1 MQTISPTE
9 DCVKPAT
16 ITWKEPIEVASPL
29 RAGNSSTNASST
41 PPLPPA
47 GPAGDHCGTGN
58 GSPTYNNNA
67 PLQSLSPIQQQVAG
81 RTHNGHQLYGQS
93 GLDSSRQTGVPD
105 DVMVM
110 PAIDSKPQTA
120 SPTTLRKTIRSRAR
134 PRRPEEPAP
143 FLSVDTLPADKIVLE
158 AKSHATTK
166 QQPKKTKNVSKRI
179 SPDFM
184 SPSIGKRSQT
194 PTNPPFSPYGG
205 KSTPRSPSRAGSSVH
220 NYNSFFTH
228 KNSAFLAGPPSL
240 WSLGNRFW
248 PHQATPS
255 EGRRRLAPL
264 QPSMALDSS
273 AFKAN
278 VHVSQPFKHDV
289 NASISME
296 RPVSPSQEMRE
307 STLVALQD
315 VSRALARQQDH
326 PVSRKGGRLL
336 KGKLKP
342 LHTFQLEGPRVE
354 DCQGILTEDKRRQTP
369 NKARLIQ
376 RKRELLSMLPPDV
389 FQGTGP
395 DPGPVR
401 PETQESVHRTSIVSA
416 LSLDR
421 EYSILTPS
429 MQHGPLSNGHL
440 VSQSMVE
447 GTVPQGPF
455 NSVVTM
461 ADDTPAA
468 SQTSIGGQGDIP
480 LLVGTDGCDG
490 ETNLKNEAHG
500 VDAVKPQNSE
510 RLSPRGDSERIS
522 DAVSEASMG
531 DYLSEGGRA
540 EILCNMVSR
549 VKKSSQSSAKSETQL
564 IDRDDEPSDATEMEE
579 LNDVFPL
586 DTSHQ
591 NGVNTGHT
599 GDSEYR
605 NDAQDNYDSN
615 KNAIQ
620 GDNMGNSGSDLEKPS
635 SPANSNTERVPLTT
649 PEQRERHISG
659 NDSVQCNSVQREIV
673 EQTDTSMQV
682 SGEDSAS
689 AIDVEPREQSGKL
702 TRYSAMEDLQSIQ
715 AISDAPEWHHFP
727 DQSKLDHQRNLESER
742 CNESLSLERISPV
755 SGRIEATD
763 DTAHKTVSAVNTNAN
778 GSWQTAHD
786 TAVEAGTVP
795 FVTESSDQKTCAQLK
810 DNDSQIAESVTLT
823 DRGRIEVT
831 AAECQDVNS
840 PNNLEADSHALGV
853 STGESIFAEG
863 NSELNG
869 DTNNKN
875 TEEPLR
881 DESGSVP
888 NSDENVCSDKSGIH
902 EPESEQM
909 DSDPPCHD
917 GCTVL
922 PEQSTGSPVLVTTD
936 NQVGV
941 TSNKSAQASPEMKSE
956 SDVVKTAKEETN
968 VHGNGTSDIE
978 TIHREPQSQD
988 DITGGT
994 GLENTHTH
1002 IDHEDDGQESRQEGD
1017 KKELEMAETE
1027 TDDGEGKESGK
1038 SHRKDDDGDGSGNS
1052 GQGDNSDGGSGNGAS
1067 GGGNGGTGG
1076 SSGSGPSGG
1085 SGSGGGAG
1093 EGDGDGHRD
1102 DGGSG
1107 RGKSADGNNPDKEA
1121 DEEVDIT
1128 EEADETQ
1135 EMCFK
1140 SLEQLLAEIAS
1151 TASSRTQE
1159 LESYDDIPEVDGPV
1173 LFCGI
1178 CGLDEDSCVCPNSSL
1193 LRLLHEDDLPMN
1205 RLELDDDFLEDNTH
1219 QQKIVLEY
1227 KLQLGDLQP
1236 GCYSE
1241 DLVSPRQVSTPART
1255 PGEQN
1260 TGGGSSCDYGNMM
1273 LATGV
1278 SITPSQRPASSKNR
1292 PKSGLSSRLARQSQ
1306 GMSKP
1311 PKAEENLE
1319 RVDVVSDSGCG
1330 SEMSEA
1336 VTLGSEQFS
1345 DEEDVHHDL
1354 DCSNT
1359 IESDSSQQQCD
1370 DLQMKPK
1377 ENYESDAENL
1387 KIVARTKPRHAKHNV
1402 EAPLAPFPPL
1412 CFKINARPPPGK
1424 LYYFAYGPT
1433 MNPARLSMYIGSA
1446 IDQRLWGILH
1456 GFAICFNKKGQD
1468 REAGGFANIRFSP
1481 ESSVE
1486 GCVYCLTP
1494 VQLESL
1500 DQFVGCPEFYTK
1512 IVLPV
1517 WMLNCT
1523 DPNKMGVAQY
1533 CIPAVMYIAQDRWT
1547 HFDDAEP
1554 LSSAYSVQQ
1563 SLKGGDLLSP
1573 AYRHHLETLV
1583 C

>member
-29 RAGNSSTNASST
+29 RAGNSSANASST
-41 PPLPPA
+41 PPLPPP
-47 GPAGDHCGTGN
+47 GPVGDHCGTGN
-58 GSPTYNNNA
+58 GSPTYNNA
-67 PLQSLSPIQQQVAG
+67 LQSLSPIQQQVAG
-81 RTHNGHQLYGQS
+81 RTHNGHQLNGQA
-93 GLDSSRQTGVPD
+93 GVDSSRQTGVPD

-120 SPTTLRKTIRSRAR
+120 SPTAQRKTIRSRAR

-166 QQPKKTKNVSKRI
+166 QQPKKTKNVSRRI
-179 SPDFM
+179 SPDFI

-289 NASISME
+289 NASISTE

-307 STLVALQD
+307 STLVALHD
-315 VSRALARQQDH
+315 VSRALARQQDP

-342 LHTFQLEGPRVE
+342 LHTFQLEGPRVG

-395 DPGPVR
+395 DPGLVR

-429 MQHGPLSNGHL
+429 MYVVQHSPLNNGHL

-480 LLVGTDGCDG
+480 LLVGTDGSDG

-500 VDAVKPQNSE
+500 VDAVRPQNSE
-510 RLSPRGDSERIS
+510 RLSPRGDGERIS

-591 NGVNTGHT
+591 NGVNTGQA
-599 GDSEYR
+599 GDSEFR
-605 NDAQDNYDSN
+605 NDAQDNYDSS

-620 GDNMGNSGSDLEKPS
+620 GDSMLNSGSDLEKPS
-635 SPANSNTERVPLTT
+635 SPAYSNTEQVPLTT

-659 NDSVQCNSVQREIV
+659 NDSFQCNDVQREIV
-673 EQTDTSMQV
+673 EQTDTSVQV
-682 SGEDSAS
+682 SGEDPAS

-715 AISDAPEWHHFP
+715 ALSDAPECHQFL
-727 DQSKLDHQRNLESER
+727 DQSKLDHQSNLESER
-742 CNESLSLERISPV
+742 CNESLSLERISPM

-763 DTAHKTVSAVNTNAN
+763 DAAHKTVSAVNTNAN

-786 TAVEAGTVP
+786 TAADAGTVP
-795 FVTESSDQKTCAQLK
+795 FVTESSEQNTCAQLK
-810 DNDSQIAESVTLT
+810 DNDSQIAESVTLI
-823 DRGRIEVT
+823 DRGRIEDT
-831 AAECQDVNS
+831 AVECKDVNS
-840 PNNLEADSHALGV
+840 PSNLEADSHALGV
-853 STGESIFAEG
+853 STGELIFAEE

-875 TEEPLR
+875 TEAPLQ
-881 DESGSVP
+881 EENGSVP
-888 NSDENVCSDKSGIH
+888 NSDENMCSEKSRIH
-902 EPESEQM
+902 EPESEQV
-909 DSDPPCHD
+909 DSDPPFQD
-917 GCTVL
+917 GCSVL
-922 PEQSTGSPVLVTTD
+922 PEQSAESQVLATTET
-936 NQVGV
+936 QVGV
-941 TSNKSAQASPEMKSE
+941 TSSELAQASPEMKSE

-968 VHGNGTSDIE
+968 VDGNGTSDTE
-978 TIHREPQSQD
+978 TIHREPQTQD
-988 DITGGT
+988 DATEGT
-994 GLENTHTH
+994 GLENTHSN

-1017 KKELEMAETE
+1017 KKEIEMDETE
-1027 TDDGEGKESGK
+1027 TDDCEGKESGK

-1052 GQGDNSDGGSGNGAS
+1052 GQGDNSGGGTGNGAS
-1067 GGGNGGTGG
+1067 SGGNGGTGG

-1085 SGSGGGAG
+1085 SGSG
-1093 EGDGDGHRD
+1093 EGDGDGHRG

-1107 RGKSADGNNPDKEA
+1107 RGKSDNGNNPDKEA
-1121 DEEVDIT
+1121 DEKVDKT

-1140 SLEQLLAEIAS
+1140 SLEQLLAEIVS

-1159 LESYDDIPEVDGPV
+1159 LESYDDIPEVDDPV

-1193 LRLLHEDDLPMN
+1193 QRLLHEDDLPMN
-1205 RLELDDDFLEDNTH
+1205 RPELDDDFLEDNTH

-1241 DLVSPRQVSTPART
+1241 DLVSPRQVSTPAPT

-1260 TGGGSSCDYGNMM
+1260 TAGGSSNGYGNMM

-1292 PKSGLSSRLARQSQ
+1292 PKSGVSSRLARQSQ
-1306 GMSKP
+1306 EMSKP
-1311 PKAEENLE
+1311 PKAEEKLE

-1336 VTLGSEQFS
+1336 ITLGSEQFS
-1345 DEEDVHHDL
+1345 DEEDMHHDL
-1354 DCSNT
+1354 DCSST
-1359 IESDSSQQQCD
+1359 IDSDSSQQQCD
-1370 DLQMKPK
+1370 DLQMRPK
-1377 ENYESDAENL
+1377 EKYESDAENL

-1468 REAGGFANIRFSP
+1468 REAGGFANIRLSP

-1494 VQLESL
+1494 AQLESL

-1523 DPNKMGVAQY
+1523 DPNEMGVAQY
-1533 CIPAVMYIAQDRWT
+1533 CIPAVMYIAQDKWT